1 MHRRGFTLIELIVV
15 MAIIAVLATIALPRY
30 FDGLERSKEAAL
42 RQSLAVMRDAIQKF
56 HADKGV
62 YPETLEAL
70 VEEKYLRKI
79 PDDPI
84 VGATDTW
91 QVVPPEGAQR
101 GKVYDVHSGADGKGR
116 DGTPFAEW

>member
-1 MHRRGFTLIELIVV
+1 MRRRGFTLIELIVV
-15 MAIIAVLATIALPRY
+15 MAVIAVLATIALPRY

-62 YPETLEAL
+62 YPEALETL

-79 PDDPI
+79 PEDPI
-84 VGATDTW
+84 SGTADSW

-101 GKVYDVHSGADGKGR
+101 GKVYDVHSGAEGKGR
-116 DGTPFAEW
+116 DGKPFAEW